1 MTEHFQGHPAGPDL
15 ASGFGQQFWTF
26 GGLLTREEI
35 RRARRWLIVAGVLAL
50 IIGIASIAVP
60 VVASVTIAM
69 FVGWVLVAAGITVG
83 IHAVSHRASVRGLEA
98 LITLVAGLYI
108 LVFPLSGTVSLTFV
122 LAVWLLASGVL
133 SFIYAA
139 QRRSEP
145 GSWTYMFGSV
155 LSVILGLLVAVG
167 LPSSAAWAIGLL
179 VGVNL
184 MFWGLRALVGAWL
197 LKDLERPG
205 RQAPA

>member
-1 MTEHFQGHPAGPDL
+1 M
-15 ASGFGQQFWTF
+15 
-26 GGLLTREEI
+26 
-35 RRARRWLIVAGVLAL
+35 
-50 IIGIASIAVP
+50 
-60 VVASVTIAM
+60 
-69 FVGWVLVAAGITVG
+69 
-83 IHAVSHRASVRGLEA
+83 RGLEA

-145 GSWTYMFGSV
+145 GSWTYMFGGV
-155 LSVILGLLVAVG
+155 LSVILGLLIAVG

-184 MFWGLRALVGAWL
+184 IFWGLRALVGAWL